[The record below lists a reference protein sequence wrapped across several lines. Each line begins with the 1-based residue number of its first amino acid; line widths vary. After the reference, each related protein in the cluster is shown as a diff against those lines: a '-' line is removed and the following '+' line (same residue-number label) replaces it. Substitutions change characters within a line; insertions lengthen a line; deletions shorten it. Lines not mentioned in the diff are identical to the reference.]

1 MSKKAYL
8 QEADEK
14 LNNTLN
20 VLAEGVTLSELAD
33 ILGSEAT
40 ARRQIARLQNAY
52 DCKITCKDSVY
63 KIELIGKNNMWR
75 RLDAKLIDLRRE
87 ARLLKLQGLV

>member
-1 MSKKAYL
+1 MSKKTYL

-14 LNNTLN
+14 LDGTLDA
-20 VLAEGVTLSELAD
+20 LSTGVTLSELAD

-63 KIELIGKNNMWR
+63 KIELLGRKNMWL
-75 RLDAKLIDLRRE
+75 RLEAKL
-87 ARLLKLQGLV
+87 RLKAKLFKMENVV

>member
-1 MSKKAYL
+1 MSKKTYL

-14 LNNTLN
+14 LDGTLDA
-20 VLAEGVTLSELAD
+20 LSTGVTLSELAD

-52 DCKITCKDSVY
+52 GCKITCKDSVY
-63 KIELIGKNNMWR
+63 KIELLGRKNMWLK
-75 RLDAKLIDLRRE
+75 LDAKLIDLRRE